1 MSEIEKMYE
10 NAGVEKEFEKPA
22 ECTKNPYI
30 TCDGCMFYDD
40 KKGKCNKVW
49 VVQVK
54 RNGINTVV
62 GTTTN
67 LEKAVLMRDKY
78 LKQLLDIE
86 EIK

>member
-1 MSEIEKMYE
+1 MGLDNRKSNLRVCSRLENMHNKLMY
-10 NAGVEKEFEKPA
+10 
-22 ECTKNPYI
+22 KNNKSGYRNI
-30 TCDGCMFYDD
+30 NWN
-40 KKGKCNKVW
+40 KCNKVW

-78 LKQLLDIE
+78 LKQLLYIQE
-86 EIK
+86 VK